1 MPPFSFLENARRD
14 ERRSMSAGHLM
25 QTYAPQPVAFARG
38 EGAWL
43 WDTAGK
49 KYLDGLAGIAVNGL
63 GHAHPALTRALC
75 EQAGKLIHVS
85 NLFRVP
91 EQERAA
97 EKVCAIAAMDN
108 AFFCN
113 SGAEANEAAIKL
125 ARLHGHQRG
134 IEDATIIVMEKAW
147 HGRTLATL
155 SATGSRKAQAG
166 FEPLMGGFLRVPYND
181 IAAIERL
188 ADNQSIVA
196 VLMEVLQGE
205 GGIHVA
211 DTDYLR
217 KVREICDRKQWLLMV
232 DEVQSGIGRT
242 GKWFAH
248 QWTGVVPDVISLAK
262 GLGSGVP
269 IGACLARGA
278 AAKVFKP
285 GNHGTTFGGGP
296 LVSVAALTT
305 LEVIEKDGL
314 LEHARRMGEVIAQ
327 GLARDLAGVAG
338 VKEIRGRGLMLGV
351 ELDRPCGDL
360 VRRALE
366 AGLIINVTADKV
378 VRLLPPLV
386 IQESEARLLVAI
398 LAPLIKAFLAEAPA
412 AAAA

>member
-1 MPPFSFLENARRD
+1 MTA
-14 ERRSMSAGHLM
+14 AHLM
-25 QTYAPQPVAFARG
+25 KTYSPQPVAFARG

-43 WDTAGK
+43 WDTEGK
-49 KYLDGLAGIAVNGL
+49 RYLDALAGIAVSGL
-63 GHAHPALTRALC
+63 GHGHPVLVKAIA
-75 EQAGKLIHVS
+75 EQAAKLIHTS
-85 NLFRVP
+85 NLFRVA
-91 EQERAA
+91 EQERLAD
-97 EKVCAIAAMDN
+97 KVCAIAGMDN

-113 SGAEANEAAIKL
+113 SGAEANECAIKI
-125 ARLHGHQRG
+125 ARLYGHQRG
-134 IEDATIIVMEKAW
+134 IENPSIVVMEKAW

-181 IAAIERL
+181 FGAIERL
-188 ADNQSIVA
+188 SEHPSVVA
-196 VLMEVLQGE
+196 ILMEVLQGE

-211 DTDYLR
+211 DAEYVR
-217 KVREICDRKQWLLMV
+217 KLREICDRRQWLLMI

-248 QWTGVVPDVISLAK
+248 QWTGIVPDVMPLAK
-262 GLGSGVP
+262 GLASGVP

-278 AAKVFKP
+278 AAQVFKP

-305 LEVIEKDGL
+305 LEVIERDGL
-314 LEHARRMGEVIAQ
+314 IANASRQGEAIRQGFAREF
-327 GLARDLAGVAG
+327 AGVAG
-338 VKEIRGRGLMLGV
+338 VREIRGMGLMIGI

-360 VRRALE
+360 VRRGLE
-366 AGLIINVTADKV
+366 AGIVINVTADTV

-386 IQESEARLLVAI
+386 FGDAESRELVAR
-398 LAPLIKAFLAEAPA
+398 LAPLVKAFLAEAPPA
-412 AAAA
+412 TAG

>member
-1 MPPFSFLENARRD
+1 MTA
-14 ERRSMSAGHLM
+14 AHLM
-25 QTYAPQPVAFARG
+25 KTYLPQPVAFARG

-43 WDTAGK
+43 WDTEGK
-49 KYLDGLAGIAVNGL
+49 RYLDALAGIAVSGL
-63 GHAHPALTRALC
+63 GHGHPVLTRAIA
-75 EQAGKLIHVS
+75 EQAAKLIHTS
-85 NLFRVP
+85 NLFRVA
-91 EQERAA
+91 EQEALA
-97 EKVCAIAAMDN
+97 EKVCALAGMDN

-113 SGAEANEAAIKL
+113 SGAEANECAIKI

-134 IEDATIIVMEKAW
+134 IENPSIVVMEKAW

-181 IAAIERL
+181 YGAIERL
-188 ADNQSIVA
+188 SEHPSVVA
-196 VLMEVLQGE
+196 VLLEVLQGE

-211 DTDYLR
+211 DHDYLR
-217 KVREICDRKQWLLMV
+217 KVRELCDRRQWLLMI

-248 QWTGVVPDVISLAK
+248 QWAGIVPDVMPLAK
-262 GLGSGVP
+262 GLASGVP
-269 IGACLARGA
+269 IGACLARGVA
-278 AAKVFKP
+278 ADVFKP

-314 LEHARRMGEVIAQ
+314 LANAARQGEAIVQ
-327 GLARDLAGVAG
+327 GLARELSGVAG
-338 VKEIRGRGLMLGV
+338 VKEIRGKGLMIGI

-360 VRRALE
+360 VRRGLE
-366 AGLIINVTADKV
+366 AGIVINVTADKV

-386 IQESEARLLVAI
+386 FGDAESRELVAR
-398 LAPLIKAFLAEAPA
+398 LAPLVKAFLAEAAPA
-412 AAAA
+412 AAG

>member
-1 MPPFSFLENARRD
+1 MTA
-14 ERRSMSAGHLM
+14 AHLM
-25 QTYAPQPVAFARG
+25 KTYSPQPVAFARG

-43 WDTAGK
+43 WDTEGRR
-49 KYLDGLAGIAVNGL
+49 YLDALAGIAVNGL
-63 GHAHPALTRALC
+63 GHAHPALTKAIA
-75 EQAGKLIHVS
+75 EQAAKLIHTS
-85 NLFRVP
+85 NLFVVP

-97 EKVCAIAAMDN
+97 EKVCALAGMDN

-113 SGAEANEAAIKL
+113 SGAEANECAIKI

-134 IEDATIIVMEKAW
+134 IENPSIVVMEKAW

-181 IAAIERL
+181 LGAIERL
-188 ADNQSIVA
+188 SEHPSVVA
-196 VLMEVLQGE
+196 VLLEVLQGE

-211 DTDYLR
+211 DAGYLR
-217 KVREICDRKQWLLMV
+217 KLRELCDRRQWLLMI

-248 QWTGVVPDVISLAK
+248 QWAGIVPDVMPLAK

-278 AAKVFKP
+278 AAGVFKP

-305 LEVIEKDGL
+305 LEAIEKEGL
-314 LEHARRMGEVIAQ
+314 LANAARQGEAIMQ
-327 GLARDLAGVAG
+327 GLARELSGVAG
-338 VKEIRGRGLMLGV
+338 VKEIRGKGLMIGV

-360 VRRALE
+360 VRRGLE
-366 AGLIINVTADKV
+366 AGIVINVTADKV
-378 VRLLPPLV
+378 IRLLPPL
-386 IQESEARLLVAI
+386 IYGDAESRELVAR
-398 LAPLIKAFLAEAPA
+398 LAPLVKAFLAEAPA
-412 AAAA
+412 AAAG

>member
-1 MPPFSFLENARRD
+1 MTAS
-14 ERRSMSAGHLM
+14 HLM
-25 QTYAPQPVAFARG
+25 QTYSPQPVSFARG

-43 WDTAGK
+43 WDTEGR
-49 KYLDGLAGIAVNGL
+49 KYLDALAGIAVNGL
-63 GHAHPALTRALC
+63 GHAHPVLTRAIA
-75 EQAGKLIHVS
+75 EQAARLIHTS

-91 EQERAA
+91 EQERLAA
-97 EKVCAIAAMDN
+97 RLCAAAGMDN
-108 AFFCN
+108 AFFTN
-113 SGAEANEAAIKL
+113 SGAESNECAIKL

-134 IEDATIIVMEKAW
+134 VENAAIVVMEKAW

-166 FEPLMGGFLRVPYND
+166 FEPLMGGFVRVPYND
-181 IAAIERL
+181 LAAIERV
-188 ADNQSIVA
+188 ANNASIVA

-211 DTDYLR
+211 DLDYVRGLR
-217 KVREICDRKQWLLMV
+217 RICDDKQWLLMI

-248 QWTGVVPDVISLAK
+248 QWAGIAPDVMTLAK

-269 IGACLARGA
+269 VGACLARGA

-296 LVSVAALTT
+296 LAMVAAITT

-314 LEHARRMGEVIAQ
+314 MENAASMGSLIRE
-327 GLARDLAGVAG
+327 GLARELSGVAG
-338 VKEIRGRGLMLGV
+338 VRDIRGMGLMLGV
-351 ELDRPCGDL
+351 ELDRPCAE
-360 VRRALE
+360 VVKMALD
-366 AGLIINVTADKV
+366 AGLVVNVTADKV
-378 VRLLPPLV
+378 IRLLPPLV
-386 IQESEARLLVAI
+386 LSEADARELVAR
-398 LAPLIKAFLAEAPA
+398 LAPVVKQFLAQAPA

>member
-1 MPPFSFLENARRD
+1 
-14 ERRSMSAGHLM
+14 MSATHLM
-25 QTYAPQPVAFARG
+25 QTYSPQPVAFARG

-43 WDTAGK
+43 WDTEGRR
-49 KYLDGLAGIAVNGL
+49 YLDGLAGIAVNGL
-63 GHAHPALTRALC
+63 GHNHPVLTKAL
-75 EQAGKLIHVS
+75 QAQVARLIHTS

-97 EKVCAIAAMDN
+97 EKVCALAGMDN

-134 IEDATIIVMEKAW
+134 VENPQIIVMEKAW

-181 IAAIERL
+181 FAAMERL
-188 ADNQSIVA
+188 GENASIVA

-211 DTDYLR
+211 DAEYLR
-217 KVREICDRKQWLLMV
+217 KVRELCDRRGWLLMI

-248 QWTGVVPDVISLAK
+248 QWSGIVPDVMPLAK

-269 IGACLARGA
+269 IGACLARGE

-305 LEVIEKDGL
+305 LEVIEKEGL
-314 LEHARRMGEVIAQ
+314 LANAAKTGAIIRE
-327 GLARDLAGVAG
+327 GLAREFSGVAG
-338 VKEIRGRGLMLGV
+338 VKEIRGMGLMLGI
-351 ELDRPCGDL
+351 ELDRPCGDI
-360 VRRALE
+360 VRRSLE
-366 AGLIINVTADKV
+366 AGLVINVTADKV

-386 IQESEARLLVAI
+386 IREDEARQLVSI
-398 LAPLIKAFLAEAPA
+398 LAPIVKAFLAEAPSA

>member
-1 MPPFSFLENARRD
+1 MK
-14 ERRSMSAGHLM
+14 
-25 QTYAPQPVAFARG
+25 TYSPQPVAFARG

-43 WDTAGK
+43 WDTEGK
-49 KYLDGLAGIAVNGL
+49 KYLDALAGIAVSGL
-63 GHAHPALTRALC
+63 GHGHPVLTRALA
-75 EQAGKLIHVS
+75 EQAGRLIHTS
-85 NLFRVP
+85 NLFRVV

-97 EKVCAIAAMDN
+97 RKVCELAGMDN

-113 SGAEANEAAIKL
+113 SGAEANECAIKL

-134 IEDATIIVMEKAW
+134 IENPAIVVMEKAW

-181 IAAIERL
+181 IGAIERL
-188 ADNQSIVA
+188 SEHPSVVA
-196 VLMEVLQGE
+196 VLLEVLQGE

-211 DTDYLR
+211 DLDYLR
-217 KVREICDRKQWLLMV
+217 KVRALCDKRQWLLMI

-248 QWTGVVPDVISLAK
+248 QWAGIVPDVMPLAK

-269 IGACLARGA
+269 IGACLARGVA
-278 AAKVFKP
+278 AQVFRP

-305 LEVIEKDGL
+305 LEVIEKEGL
-314 LEHARRMGEVIAQ
+314 LANAARQGEAIMQ
-327 GLARDLAGVAG
+327 GLARELAGVAG
-338 VKEIRGRGLMLGV
+338 VKEIRGRGLMIGV

-360 VRRALE
+360 VRRGLE
-366 AGLIINVTADKV
+366 AGLVINVTADKV

-386 IQESEARLLVAI
+386 FGDAESRELVAR
-398 LAPLIKAFLAEAPA
+398 LAPLVKAFLAEPAPA
-412 AAAA
+412 VAG

>member
-1 MPPFSFLENARRD
+1 MT
-14 ERRSMSAGHLM
+14 SAHLM
-25 QTYAPQPVAFARG
+25 KTYAPQPVAFARG

-43 WDTAGK
+43 WDTEGRR
-49 KYLDGLAGIAVNGL
+49 YLDALAGIAVSGL
-63 GHAHPALTRALC
+63 GHGHPVLAKAIA
-75 EQAGKLIHVS
+75 EQAAKLIHTS
-85 NLFRVP
+85 NLFTVP
-91 EQERAA
+91 EQERLA
-97 EKVCAIAAMDN
+97 EKVCAIAGMDN

-113 SGAEANEAAIKL
+113 SGAEANECAIKI
-125 ARLHGHQRG
+125 ARLYGHQRG
-134 IEDATIIVMEKAW
+134 VENPAIIVMEKAW

-181 IAAIERL
+181 AGAIERL
-188 ADNQSIVA
+188 ENHSSVVA
-196 VLMEVLQGE
+196 ILMEVLQGE

-211 DTDYLR
+211 DEAYLR
-217 KVREICDRKQWLLMV
+217 KLREICDRRQWLLMI

-248 QWTGVVPDVISLAK
+248 QWSGVVPDVMPLAK
-262 GLGSGVP
+262 GLASGVP

-278 AAKVFKP
+278 AAQVFKP

-296 LVSVAALTT
+296 LVSVAGLVT
-305 LEVIEKDGL
+305 LEVIERDGL
-314 LEHARRMGEVIAQ
+314 IANAARQ
-327 GLARDLAGVAG
+327 GSAIMDGLRQALAGVAG
-338 VKEIRGRGLMLGV
+338 VKEVRGMGLMIGV

-366 AGLIINVTADKV
+366 AGLVINVTADKV

-386 IQESEARLLVAI
+386 LTDADAREIVSR
-398 LAPLIKAFLAEAPA
+398 LAPLVKAFLAEVPAPA
-412 AAAA
+412 AG

>member
-1 MPPFSFLENARRD
+1 MT
-14 ERRSMSAGHLM
+14 SAHLM
-25 QTYAPQPVAFARG
+25 KTYAPQPVAFARG

-43 WDTAGK
+43 WDTEGRR
-49 KYLDGLAGIAVNGL
+49 YLDALAGIAVSGL
-63 GHAHPALTRALC
+63 GHGHPVLAKAIA
-75 EQAGKLIHVS
+75 EQAAKLIHTS
-85 NLFRVP
+85 NLFTVP
-91 EQERAA
+91 EQERLA
-97 EKVCAIAAMDN
+97 EKVCAIAGMDN

-113 SGAEANEAAIKL
+113 SGAEANECAIKI
-125 ARLHGHQRG
+125 ARLYGHQRG
-134 IEDATIIVMEKAW
+134 VENPAIIVMEKAW

-181 IAAIERL
+181 AGAIERL
-188 ADNQSIVA
+188 ENHSSVVA
-196 VLMEVLQGE
+196 ILMEVLQGE

-211 DTDYLR
+211 DEAYLR
-217 KVREICDRKQWLLMV
+217 KLREICDRRQWLLMI

-248 QWTGVVPDVISLAK
+248 QWSGVVPDVMPLAK
-262 GLGSGVP
+262 GLASGVP

-278 AAKVFKP
+278 AAQVFRP

-296 LVSVAALTT
+296 LVSVAGLVT
-305 LEVIEKDGL
+305 LEVIERDGL
-314 LEHARRMGEVIAQ
+314 IANAARQ
-327 GLARDLAGVAG
+327 GSAIMDGLRQALAGVAG
-338 VKEIRGRGLMLGV
+338 VKEVRGMGLMIGV

-366 AGLIINVTADKV
+366 AGLVINVTADKV

-386 IQESEARLLVAI
+386 LTDADAREIVSR
-398 LAPLIKAFLAEAPA
+398 LAPLVKAFLAEVPAPA
-412 AAAA
+412 AG